1 MIVARPNFLRVRSEY
16 TTGTR
21 TRGILEP
28 NACEYHFDLIVM
40 ARPSVRSFL
49 LPKCQGLEDLY

>member
-1 MIVARPNFLRVRSEY
+1 MIVARPNVLRVRSEY
-16 TTGTR
+16 TTR

-28 NACEYHFDLIVM
+28 NACEYHFDLIVL